1 MDSIK
6 DPMVRDAI
14 RSEQIRICEKRAR
27 EQQFQGGSG
36 SSSSFG
42 QYFGG
47 YGGNGDDLP
56 NF

>member
-6 DPMVRDAI
+6 DSMVRDAI
-14 RSEQIRICEKRAR
+14 RSEQMRIYEKRAR

-36 SSSSFG
+36 SSNSFG

-47 YGGNGDDLP
+47 YGINEDDLP